1 MIDDFDTGLF
11 GNSVYPSLEDCIIQL
26 KSDYDLVLINKHK
39 LTPSLQRS
47 LNDAFYKSDVIC
59 HELFPNLHSLEVKS
73 FNDLANSRFN

>member
-1 MIDDFDTGLF
+1 MIDDFDTDLF
-11 GNSVYPSLEDCIIQL
+11 GNPVYPSLEDCIIQL

-47 LNDAFYKSDVIC
+47 LNDDFYKSDVIC